1 MKRQDFGF
9 DLPERLIA
17 QTPLEKRDSSRLLAL
32 NKKTGEVT
40 HQTFCDILEY
50 LKEGDCIVL
59 NNSRVLP
66 ARLIG
71 AKKETGGAIELV
83 LLRDMGEDVW
93 ECLTKPGKRAKVGA
107 RFEFGDML
115 DAEIVEVIEGGN
127 RLVKFYYKGVFLE
140 ILDKLGSMP
149 LPHYIHE
156 KLEDKER
163 YQTVY
168 SKDSGS
174 AAAPTAGLHFTNELL
189 LEVQKRGIGIAFVTL
204 HVGLGT
210 FRPVKADNILD
221 HEMHSEFYILDDENA
236 KIINDTKDRGGRVF
250 SVGTTST
257 RTIESIATEDGR
269 VCAQSGFTN
278 IFIYPGYRFK
288 IVDCLITNFHL
299 PESTLIML
307 ISAFA
312 GRDKIMNAYNI
323 AIENEYRF
331 FSFGD
336 SMLIF
341 DQ

>member
-9 DLPERLIA
+9 DLPEHLIA
-17 QTPLEKRDSSRLLAL
+17 QTPLEKRDSSRLLTL
-32 NKKTGEVT
+32 NKETGEVG
-40 HQTFCDILEY
+40 HHTFRDILDY
-50 LKEGDCIVL
+50 LKEGDCLVL
-59 NNSRVLP
+59 NNSRVIP

-71 AKKETGGAIELV
+71 SKKDTGGAIELV
-83 LLRDMGEDVW
+83 LLRDMGDNVW
-93 ECLTKPGKRAKVGA
+93 ECLTKPGRRAKVGA
-107 RFEFGDML
+107 RFVFGDCL
-115 DAEIVEVIEGGN
+115 EAEIVEVIEGGN
-127 RLVKFYYKGVFLE
+127 RLIKFYYEGVFLE
-140 ILDKLGSMP
+140 ILDALGSMP
-149 LPHYIHE
+149 LPHYIKE

-189 LEVQKRGIGIAFVTL
+189 EEIKSRGINIAFVTL

-210 FRPVKADNILD
+210 FRPVKAENILD
-221 HEMHSEFYILDDENA
+221 HEMHSEFYVLDEQNA
-236 KIINDTKDRGGRVF
+236 KIINDTKDNGGRIF

-257 RTIESIATEDGR
+257 RTIESIADENGR
-269 VCAQSGFTN
+269 VRAQSGFTN
-278 IFIYPGYRFK
+278 IFIYPGYTFK
-288 IVDCLITNFHL
+288 IIDCLITNFHL

-312 GRDKIMNAYNI
+312 GRDNIMNAYKI

-341 DQ
+341 KK